1 MQALMLARTE
11 IFTQELDAQKARRD
25 REIEEEKLL
34 QTTKVN
40 LAMQGF
46 ELINEI
52 VALSGDQNA
61 KAAKRAFEVN
71 KAFQLAQAAMEGY
84 RAVLKTYAETPGGPV
99 LKGIA
104 AGIAGAFAAVQIA
117 KISKSEFNS
126 AKFDKSTV
134 PSGGGSAIGNGIV
147 TSAPA
152 TPTTQSTLLNQPQ
165 QQQVIKAV
173 VVESDITKVQ
183 NRVQSIKET
192 ASI

>member
-1 MQALMLARTE
+1 MLARTE

-52 VALSGDQNA
+52 VALSGDKNA
-61 KAAKRAFEVN
+61 QAAKRAFEVN

-126 AKFDKSTV
+126 AKFDKSSIPT
-134 PSGGGSAIGNGIV
+134 GSAIGNGIV
-147 TSAPA
+147 TTAPT
-152 TPTTQSTLLNQPQ
+152 TPQTQSTVFNQPQ

-183 NRVQSIKET
+183 NRVQSIIET